1 MAKQVKATTTT
12 TTTTT
17 NVSRVAALFE
27 MLPAAVQELL
37 RDADS
42 RNEQLDFAKV
52 QIFPNVPE
60 DAEFFYRT
68 LADLC
73 DPDEPIGPKM
83 FRNVIIPAAEKL
95 VTEEARKQA
104 ELEAKYS
111 EHLKYW
117 LGNDEASPP
126 VSIIT
131 PLCPS
136 YKDKKRFA
144 ALDFG
149 PQDTYCFSA
158 PNYGIKVFAKDGSIG
173 KRLNVVKLYPTGV
186 ARLAK
191 WLRAAISESLKA
203 AGVKDEK
210 KLRTIIQDNSQF
222 AALIAMIVDVNP
234 KDSKSVAEIDTD
246 DLA

>member
-1 MAKQVKATTTT
+1 M
-12 TTTTT
+12 
-17 NVSRVAALFE
+17 F
-27 MLPAAVQELL
+27 
-37 RDADS
+37 DG
-42 RNEQLDFAKV
+42 
-52 QIFPNVPE
+52 VPE

-68 LADLC
+68 LEDFA
-73 DPDEPIGPKM
+73 DPDEPVGPRM
-83 FRNVIIPAAEKL
+83 FKQIAMTAEKL
-95 VTEEARKQA
+95 MTEEARKQA

-111 EHLKYW
+111 EYLKYW
-117 LGNDEASPP
+117 LGNDEVSPP

-158 PNYGIKVFAKDGSIG
+158 PNYGVKVFAKDGSIG
-173 KRLNVVKLYPTGV
+173 KRLNVVKLYPMGV

-234 KDSKSVAEIDTD
+234 KDSKSVAEIDTN

>member
-1 MAKQVKATTTT
+1 MAKRTKATT

-17 NVSRVAALFE
+17 NVSRVAALFD
-27 MLPAAVQELL
+27 MLPVAIQELL
-37 RDADS
+37 RDADA
-42 RNEQLDFAKV
+42 RNEQLDFSTV
-52 QIFPNVPE
+52 QVFPNVPD
-60 DAEFFYRT
+60 DAEFGYRT

-83 FRNVIIPAAEKL
+83 FRNVIVPAAEKL

-111 EHLKYW
+111 EYLKHW
-117 LGNDEASPP
+117 LGNDDTSPP
-126 VSIIT
+126 MSIIT

-173 KRLNVVKLYPTGV
+173 KRFNVVKLYPTGV

-191 WLRAAISESLKA
+191 WLRSAISESLKV

-222 AALIAMIVDVNP
+222 AALIAMIADVNP
-234 KDSKSVAEIDTD
+234 KDFKSTTEID
-246 DLA
+246 AEEMA

>member
-1 MAKQVKATTTT
+1 MSKQTKATTNNA
-12 TTTTT
+12 T
-17 NVSRVAALFE
+17 NVSRVAALFS
-27 MLPAAVQELL
+27 MLPVAIQELL
-37 RDADS
+37 QEADARHES
-42 RNEQLDFAKV
+42 LDFSKV
-52 QIFPNVPE
+52 QVFKDIPD
-60 DAEFFYRT
+60 DAEFGYRT

-111 EHLKYW
+111 EYLKFW

-173 KRLNVVKLYPTGV
+173 KRFNVVKLYPTGV

-191 WLRAAISESLKA
+191 WLRAAISESLQA
-203 AGVKDEK
+203 AGIKDEK

-222 AALIAMIVDVNP
+222 AALIAMIADVNP

-246 DLA
+246 EMA